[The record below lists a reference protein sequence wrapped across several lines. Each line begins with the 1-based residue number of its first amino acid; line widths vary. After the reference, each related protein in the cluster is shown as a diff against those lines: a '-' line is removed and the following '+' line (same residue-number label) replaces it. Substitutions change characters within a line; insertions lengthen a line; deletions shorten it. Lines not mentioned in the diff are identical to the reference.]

1 MHECVEC
8 GDVITNPVSERR
20 LALQFRTW
28 LAETDPALEEKFA
41 NEYISREDF
50 IPEDDNRCVL
60 TGHKM
65 DLCPYCATAQFVD
78 WLHNQTVSPKLLEWA
93 LDFFVARR
101 DEKHLL
107 NGLRTG
113 RRGVRITLDQATA
126 SREESVVL

>member
-28 LAETDPALEEKFA
+28 LAETDPTLEEKFTD
-41 NEYISREDF
+41 EYVSREDF
-50 IPEDDNRCVL
+50 IAEEDNHCVL
-60 TGHKM
+60 TKRKM
-65 DLCPYCATAQFVD
+65 DVCPYCATAQFVD
-78 WLHNQTVSPKLLEWA
+78 WLHGQTVSPKVLEWA

-107 NGLRTG
+107 NGLRRG
-113 RRGVRITLDQATA
+113 RRGVRITLNPTT
-126 SREESVVL
+126 SLREESVVL